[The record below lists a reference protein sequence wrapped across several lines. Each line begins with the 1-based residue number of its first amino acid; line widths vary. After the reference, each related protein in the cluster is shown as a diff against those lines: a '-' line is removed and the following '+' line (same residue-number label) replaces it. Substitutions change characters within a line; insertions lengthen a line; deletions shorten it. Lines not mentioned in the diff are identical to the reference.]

1 MKWLLEA
8 IKAEWAKWV
17 DIRAAR
23 ALRGHVLKPLKQVKR
38 EADRYRP

>member
-8 IKAEWAKWV
+8 IKAGWV
-17 DIRAAR
+17 RYRAAR
-23 ALRGHVLKPLKQVKR
+23 ALRGHVLEPLKQVKR